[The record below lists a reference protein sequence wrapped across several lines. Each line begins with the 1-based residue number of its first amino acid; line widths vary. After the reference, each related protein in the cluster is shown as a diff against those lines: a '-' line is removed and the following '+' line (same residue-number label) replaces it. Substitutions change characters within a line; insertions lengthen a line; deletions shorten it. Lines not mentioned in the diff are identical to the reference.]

1 VLGSDVSG
9 FTFHGQKAGVF
20 PHTIQRRS
28 RCIFP
33 RNNLALFR
41 EAIDSQDHH
50 VQQGL
55 DCYHNHPVTLP
66 RPDPS
71 PPWWGVAG
79 WAHEASPRGPGS
91 NREGSPSVN
100 LGRRSALPLRIFHD
114 LLGSLAIPL
123 KPPTSLGIVGARID
137 GRIFHR
143 PPLSTLRPLS
153 TLTLP
158 RGQPPDFYGEFA
170 PSVSASM
177 VQGIPSLEAHPWGP
191 HSYWGRIPPS
201 LSPPRT
207 FNFTF

>member
-1 VLGSDVSG
+1 MHRAGSCRPPELA
-9 FTFHGQKAGVF
+9 FTCAM
-20 PHTIQRRS
+20 S
-28 RCIFP
+28 P
-33 RNNLALFR
+33 R
-41 EAIDSQDHH
+41 
-50 VQQGL
+50 L

-66 RPDPS
+66 RPDTS
-71 PPWWGVAG
+71 PPRWGVAG

-100 LGRRSALPLRIFHD
+100 LGRRSALPLWIFHD

-143 PPLSTLRPLS
+143 PPLSTPRPLS

-158 RGQPPDFYGEFA
+158 RGQLPDFYGEFA

-207 FNFTF
+207 LTLLLYFTRSDISVDVTSPHFPFLSFLVSSFFFSP